1 MKLDNK
7 IKFTDKA
14 LANVKHADY
23 EFTYV
28 HKDGSTKTRPWLDL
42 PFENLKHT
50 RLKGLKFRLFRNG
63 GMYFVLHYWFQKDHK
78 VLTLGEYNPGIL
90 GKREVEE
97 KLYKITKTHL
107 ADNGYWLKD
116 PALTEKNKTRVLVK
130 EQVQE
135 RERKTINEVIIDC
148 LNANLPRGKRD
159 GNLRAR
165 SMGDMARYLI
175 GYNWRLKHM
184 SFVDVRG
191 SGTIKLKPNYHKR
204 TKRPESIDELFKKY
218 PPGTGNINS
227 EKLNPLKNKSL
238 YDSPLG
244 KTYIDQLD
252 DEAIE
257 DYLGTKSS
265 YGTKKG
271 IVASLKIVWYFAK
284 SKRWTKGTD
293 PTLTIVLKKPTES
306 KNKGSIH
313 NEGVFDQEEI
323 HKILEACDLTKDQYP
338 FQAESLKFMIMCGQR
353 REQILKLKVSDIDM
367 DNKVIIFPGA
377 ITKKGKREE
386 VAITPELADV
396 LIELG
401 NQREKQGEKF
411 KFIPWL
417 FPSVKCNKK
426 RLLEPG
432 YQQSDY
438 TRIKDNK
445 HAWEAVKKISKV
457 GGARKLFRKTWSTE
471 AKKRLGNEANSV
483 TGHDQLATLDRF
495 YNKSKRAKMISDSEK
510 VSSFYQYKK
519 LQK

>member
-1 MKLDNK
+1 MKK
-7 IKFTDKA
+7 EIKFTDRA
-14 LANVKHADY
+14 LSDLRHSHY

-28 HKDGSTKTRPWLDL
+28 AKDGSTKARKYIEISFQDL
-42 PFENLKHT
+42 RHT
-50 RLKGLKFRLFRNG
+50 RLKGLKITLFRNG
-63 GMYFVLHYWFQKDHK
+63 GIYFGLSYWFNGKSK
-78 VLTLGEYNPGIL
+78 RLPLGEYIPGVF
-90 GKREVEE
+90 GKKEVEA
-97 KLYKITKTHL
+97 KLYELTDTHL
-107 ADNGYWLKD
+107 NDKGHWEKD
-116 PALTEKNKTRVLVK
+116 PLITEHNKTRVIAQD
-130 EQVQE
+130 QVQE
-135 RERKTINEVIIDC
+135 RARKTINEVIIDC
-148 LNANLPRGKRD
+148 LKANLPRGKRD

-184 SFVDVRG
+184 SFVDVKG

-271 IVASLKIVWYFAK
+271 IVASLKIIWYFAK

-401 NQREKQGEKF
+401 KQREKQGEKF

-426 RLLEPG
+426 RLLEAG

-445 HAWEAVKKISKV
+445 HAWEAVKRISKV

-495 YNKSKRAKMISDSEK
+495 YNKSKRAKMITDSEK